1 MGFGKCKYLLS
12 GKEFNEYIDTTV
24 MSVSEPHRYIGWPIL
39 AYHRYISTGVY
50 GGPCMGRY

>member
-12 GKEFNEYIDTTV
+12 GKKFNEYIDTTV